1 MQYSDI
7 ISLKKASPVRFL
19 GYFLKGVIFVG
30 ISTFI
35 VLKIKDHPIGIDQ
48 LVDTVANRER
58 HSAISLLL
66 LIPFLTVINWL
77 LEAVKWKMLSNRI
90 EKMSLWESVQGVLTG
105 LSFGFVTPHAVG
117 DYAGRIWHL
126 KNDKQFKSLGTIMLG
141 RALQFFPTFAS
152 GLLGVFYFFFI
163 TDPLV
168 FRQIAV
174 LGIAVVLLMG
184 TMLFIYGRQA
194 FLRIMSMNP
203 FKKIKK
209 YLIIIAQYS
218 NKEMLSF
225 IALAFGRYIVFSSQ
239 FMILLVLLDAS
250 EDSLL
255 LMAGISWTFLG
266 KSIIPS
272 FNFLSDLGVREF
284 SALFFFTHFRVEAM
298 PVVVA
303 SFSLW
308 CFNLLIP
315 SIVGLIGIGS
325 MKIFRKT

>member
-35 VLKIKDHPIGIDQ
+35 VLKIKDHPIGIAQ

-126 KNDKQFKSLGTIMLG
+126 KNDKRSESLGAIMLG
-141 RALQFFPTFAS
+141 RALQFFPTFAF
-152 GLLGVFYFFFI
+152 GLLGVFYFFFVNNTTI
-163 TDPLV
+163 
-168 FRQIAV
+168 FRLSAWVGVPI
-174 LGIAVVLLMG
+174 VLLAG
-184 TMLFIYGRQA
+184 ISLCIYGRRY
-194 FLRIMSMNP
+194 FIKIMSLRP
-203 FKKIKK
+203 FRRYAK
-209 YLIIIAQYS
+209 YFTIMAQYS
-218 NKEMLSF
+218 YKEMMSF
-225 IALAFGRYIVFSSQ
+225 IGLAFGRYLVFASQ
-239 FMILLVLLDAS
+239 FVILLTLLGAS
-250 EDSLL
+250 ENILL
-255 LMAGISWTFLG
+255 LLAGVTWTFLG

-284 SALFFFTHFRVEAM
+284 SALFFFSQFHIDAM
-298 PVVVA
+298 PVVLA

-308 CFNLLIP
+308 CFNLLLP
-315 SIVGLIGIGS
+315 SIAGLLGVGS
-325 MKIFRKT
+325 MKIFRKA